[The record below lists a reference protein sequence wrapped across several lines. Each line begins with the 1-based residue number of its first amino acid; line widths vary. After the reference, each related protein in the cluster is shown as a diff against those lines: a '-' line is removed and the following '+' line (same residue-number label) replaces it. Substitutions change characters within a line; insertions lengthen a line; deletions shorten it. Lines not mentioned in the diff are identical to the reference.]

1 MRFTAINSY
10 SLFQATLYRYLFID
24 LLLFEH
30 LFFTLSSEVIR
41 THFIGFYCFL
51 SSMLFSLS
59 ILMLETA
66 ISQISWKQDSI
77 SIVKR
82 QCLRSVIRTFSPY
95 PTITALLFYFH
106 ATELFHW
113 LIFQIIF
120 HSLLSNKPTLTDL
133 FCFL

>member
-1 MRFTAINSY
+1 MQFTAINSY

-59 ILMLETA
+59 ILMLDCYFPNILETG
-66 ISQISWKQDSI
+66 
-77 SIVKR
+77 
-82 QCLRSVIRTFSPY
+82 
-95 PTITALLFYFH
+95 FYFYCK
-106 ATELFHW
+106 AAMLKICYSYILTLSYNYCTFILFSCNRVV
-113 LIFQIIF
+113 
-120 HSLLSNKPTLTDL
+120 SLTNFSNNFSFSLVK
-133 FCFL
+133 